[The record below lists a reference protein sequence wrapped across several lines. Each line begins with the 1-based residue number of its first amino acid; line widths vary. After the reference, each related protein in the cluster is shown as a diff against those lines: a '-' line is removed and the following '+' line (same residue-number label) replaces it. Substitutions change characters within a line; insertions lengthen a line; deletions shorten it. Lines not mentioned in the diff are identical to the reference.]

1 MDVISP
7 YKDKL
12 SFPVFF
18 DYEEYTINL
27 AQNNN
32 VNLSLSSVS
41 NICETFLSNL
51 KYNGYKVGIYSNKT
65 ISKFYLSDK
74 LRSSYDF
81 WIAQYNTNCTYWS
94 KYTMWQYSKSGKVDG
109 ISTDVDLNY
118 YYESNPINVSK
129 VNNPRISNTT
139 HNSIKLNWSKV
150 SNSSGYQIYRSTSK
164 NGSYKKIKTI
174 NKNSTLSYTDT
185 NKLSSNKKYY
195 YKIRAFKTIN
205 NKNYYEDFSS
215 IVSSETKLATPTI
228 KLSTPKTKT
237 TKISW
242 SKIPGAKGYEVYRSN
257 SKKGTYSKI
266 STTSNL
272 SYTNSKLSK
281 KKTYYY
287 KVRAYKVVN
296 NKKVYSSFSSIK
308 SITSK

>member
-1 MDVISP
+1 
-7 YKDKL
+7 
-12 SFPVFF
+12 
-18 DYEEYTINL
+18 
-27 AQNNN
+27 
-32 VNLSLSSVS
+32 
-41 NICETFLSNL
+41 
-51 KYNGYKVGIYSNKT
+51 
-65 ISKFYLSDK
+65 
-74 LRSSYDF
+74 
-81 WIAQYNTNCTYWS
+81 
-94 KYTMWQYSKSGKVDG
+94 MWQYSKSGKVDG

-205 NKNYYEDFSS
+205 NKNYYGDFSS
-215 IVSSETKLATPTI
+215 IVSSETKLATPNI

-237 TKISW
+237 IKISW
-242 SKIPGAKGYEVYRSN
+242 SKISGAKGYEVYRSN

-266 STTSNL
+266 STTNNL